1 MLHLFHGTPVLMKY
15 FPAMLNWS
23 GKKHILKQGSLKLEY
38 LTHNV
43 RNVIYRILL
52 NNFMV
57 AECGPLKLLQAD
69 TSTDFLDHLW
79 QIQLKLFLFLQPNL
93 RQAFSLFCL
102 GEGEFAFVAFTRG
115 NIQMIENPLA
125 ASTFGKVE
133 QLFNTAF
140 TTEKTKYKRND
151 PCQKRVKI
159 SCQKKLVT
167 SL

>member
-1 MLHLFHGTPVLMKY
+1 
-15 FPAMLNWS
+15 
-23 GKKHILKQGSLKLEY
+23 
-38 LTHNV
+38 
-43 RNVIYRILL
+43 
-52 NNFMV
+52 
-57 AECGPLKLLQAD
+57 
-69 TSTDFLDHLW
+69 
-79 QIQLKLFLFLQPNL
+79 
-93 RQAFSLFCL
+93 
-102 GEGEFAFVAFTRG
+102 
-115 NIQMIENPLA
+115 MIENPLA